1 MDLRERKATD
11 KRVDIASAVVMLT
24 LVAALPA
31 AAEPAATPAG
41 TAIVRRV
48 VVSISDCKL
57 ALIENERVVR
67 VYAVAVGADESPTPL
82 GTFTVV
88 NRITNPTY
96 YRRGTVIPAGPSNPL
111 GTRWLG
117 LSVKGFGIH
126 GTDVPGSI
134 GHRRS
139 HGCIRM
145 RNRDVEEL
153 FERLRPGDVV
163 ELRGE
168 TTPDIAALFVG

>member
-1 MDLRERKATD
+1 MQLQQQLEESRRNAQQLL
-11 KRVDIASAVVMLT
+11 SAGQEL
-24 LVAALPA
+24 AGRPA
-31 AAEPAATPAG
+31 
-41 TAIVRRV
+41 
-48 VVSISDCKL
+48 
-57 ALIENERVVR
+57 
-67 VYAVAVGADESPTPL
+67 
-82 GTFTVV
+82 
-88 NRITNPTY
+88 
-96 YRRGTVIPAGPSNPL
+96 VI
-111 GTRWLG
+111 
-117 LSVKGFGIH
+117 
-126 GTDVPGSI
+126 DVPGSI